1 MERAAG
7 GAAVRRPRLLLSLPA
22 GSNRGAG
29 DPSVLVGIAEQ
40 AEASGWDGVIMSD
53 HVLIGPRTDLY
64 PWGPFPF
71 GPDAP
76 WLEPLTVLT
85 AIAARTTT
93 LELTTGILIAP
104 LRPAALLAKSVATL
118 DRLSAG
124 RVVLGVGTGWQRE
137 EFEAQG
143 LDHDARGQ
151 LLTDCIGACR
161 ALWADAPASF
171 TSTSVRFAQVWS
183 EPQPVRIGGPPVL
196 FSGTLTPRNVRRI
209 VELGDGWIPIM
220 GATADDIA
228 AGIDKLRSAYRSAGR
243 EPDELEIRAPLPRP
257 RSPSDADPSAVVER
271 ADTLVAMGVTELS
284 LHAPS
289 LARDPDDLAGPLDAI
304 GSRWRSSLG
313 RR

>member
-1 MERAAG
+1 M
-7 GAAVRRPRLLLSLPA
+7 RRPRLLLSLPA

-53 HVLIGPRTDLY
+53 HVLIGPRTDRY

-85 AIAARTTT
+85 AIAARTAT

-118 DRLSAG
+118 DRLSGG
-124 RVVLGVGTGWQRE
+124 RVVLGVGTGWQEE

-143 LDHDARGQ
+143 LDHARRGE

-161 ALWADAPASF
+161 ALWTDAPAAF
-171 TSTSVRFAQVWS
+171 TSASVRFEQVWS
-183 EPQPVRIGGPPVL
+183 EPRPVRAGGPPVL
-196 FSGTLTPRNVRRI
+196 FSGTLTRRNLRRI

-220 GATADDIA
+220 GATAEDMA
-228 AGIDKLRSAYRSAGR
+228 VGIDTLRSAYRSAGR
-243 EPDELEIRAPLPRP
+243 QPDDLEVRAPLPAP
-257 RSPSDADPSAVVER
+257 RAASILDPGAIVGGADALLAS
-271 ADTLVAMGVTELS
+271 GVTELS
-284 LHAPS
+284 LRSPS
-289 LARDPDDLAGPLDAI
+289 LARDPRDLAGALDAI
-304 GSRWRSSLG
+304 GSAWRASVGGS
-313 RR
+313 